1 MTVGRNDPC
10 PCGSGRKYKKCHLRL
25 EEPAHPPEPH
35 KSSLHDFDNQLVE
48 RVLESA
54 MRHFGEDL
62 QDVGHDFE
70 YLQNEPHIGEF
81 LIPFLAYCVP
91 LHDLPLIE
99 WYAKHEAD
107 ALSRRE
113 REWIEAQ
120 RRSWLSVWEVREVV
134 PGRSMV
140 IVDLLTGEKR
150 LVQEAGATRTL
161 VARDAILARVVDFGQ
176 ESVLCG
182 TYPRPLPPASAADVV
197 GQIFDGLDVEP
208 PIPVEVLRDHA
219 VARAV
224 IACWVCAIREL
235 DERLSR
241 PPRFQNTDG
250 DPLRVVSDRYRFAET
265 DRAAVESALATLRG
279 AQPVEV
285 RDDGSHVIVFQKG
298 GNRLHA
304 HWDNTIIGTAILTL
318 DGELDLETNS
328 ARRAAALRKRVERV
342 CLAFLSDHRHTS
354 EDPVHVMQAARNSP
368 EAMRSPTFPDFPIPA
383 ELAEAA
389 RADKA
394 AHYATWP
401 DIPVPA
407 LNGKTPR
414 QAARSRAGRAALDVL
429 LKDLENREAREPEAL
444 RFDVGK
450 LRKVLG
456 VGEE

>member
-10 PCGSGRKYKKCHLRL
+10 PCGSGRKYKKCHLPL

-35 KSSLHDFDNQLVE
+35 KSSLHDFDNLLVE

-54 MRHFGEDL
+54 MRRFGEGL
-62 QDVGHDFE
+62 QEVGHDFD
-70 YLQNEPHIGEF
+70 YLHAEPHIGEF

-91 LHDLPLIE
+91 LQGLPLIE
-99 WYAKHEAD
+99 WYAGDQED

-134 PGRSMV
+134 PGKSMV

-161 VARDAILARVVDFGQ
+161 VARDAILARVVDFGE

-182 TYPRPLPPASAADVV
+182 TYPRPLPPASAADVIEEV
-197 GQIFDGLDVEP
+197 CEGLGP
-208 PIPVEVLRDHA
+208 RQPIPVEVMRDHA
-219 VARAV
+219 LARALV
-224 IACWVCAIREL
+224 FLWVSAIREL

-241 PPRFQNTDG
+241 PPRLQNTDG
-250 DPLRVVSDRYRFAET
+250 DPFRIVSDRYRFAET
-265 DRAAVESALATLRG
+265 DRAAAEAALAGLRG

-285 RDDGSHVIVFQKG
+285 RDDGSRVIVFQKG

-304 HWDNTIIGTAILTL
+304 HWDNTVIGTATLTP
-318 DGELDLETNS
+318 DGELALETNS
-328 ARRAAALRKRVERV
+328 ARRATALRKRVERI
-342 CLAFLSDHRHTS
+342 CAGLLSDHRHTS
-354 EDPVHVMQAARNSP
+354 EDPVDLIQVARNSP
-368 EAMRSPTFPDFPIPA
+368 SEPRPAGADLPIPA

-389 RADKA
+389 REEKA

-407 LNGKTPR
+407 LGGKTPR
-414 QAARSRAGRAALDVL
+414 QAARSRAGRAQLDVL
-429 LKDLENREAREPEAL
+429 LKDLENREARQPAEL
-444 RFDVGK
+444 RFDVGR